1 MEEKNLLE
9 EDTVKELRLL
19 FCKDGFNIRNKIAHA
34 RFSQDAF
41 DGYYRLADYMWI
53 FLMVFFIKNHN
64 KK

>member
-1 MEEKNLLE
+1 M
-9 EDTVKELRLL
+9 
-19 FCKDGFNIRNKIAHA
+19 FCKDGSNARNKIAHA